1 MKRRFIRRGWL
12 GALGGW
18 VTATGLA
25 LAQGGR
31 SEAPPPPPQVGDV
44 ITLRFH
50 DGRDRTVKVLKS
62 QRQPDGSYLSEVRDV
77 KTGEVFNLLD
87 PPPSSLPSHKSA
99 SPPSGG
105 SSRGGT
111 AKPSSPLSPPSA
123 SAGSAD
129 PTSRPNRPLLNL
141 FRSSRLGNDS
151 NTGGTDTDRRP
162 GLFQRLFGGP
172 KKDTPPQ
179 AAPSPGLI
187 PAPGTTGLR
196 PQSRLSEKLPVSPT
210 PSTSVPDPGYSKPPS
225 SFPLAMPSRPT
236 PPPFPSAS
244 TPEPPRAQPG
254 TSSGT
259 PSPVPLPPIPA
270 PPPLPTPT
278 DPAPVPEVPAVPPI
292 TIPIPPAGGVS
303 SQSASTGIA
312 PAAARHTKAQQPVT
326 LLSDLPP
333 PVARDLQPYVHAL
346 QHAAAPSARA
356 LAARALAD
364 SAQGSSPAVQ
374 NLLFHACRN
383 DPAPFVRACCI
394 DELARSGYADPA
406 FLAYLRQACE
416 EEDDSVRLAA
426 QLALRKL
433 QAVPSTAR

>member
-1 MKRRFIRRGWL
+1 
-12 GALGGW
+12 
-18 VTATGLA
+18 
-25 LAQGGR
+25 
-31 SEAPPPPPQVGDV
+31 
-44 ITLRFH
+44 
-50 DGRDRTVKVLKS
+50 
-62 QRQPDGSYLSEVRDV
+62 
-77 KTGEVFNLLD
+77 
-87 PPPSSLPSHKSA
+87 
-99 SPPSGG
+99 
-105 SSRGGT
+105 
-111 AKPSSPLSPPSA
+111 
-123 SAGSAD
+123 
-129 PTSRPNRPLLNL
+129 
-141 FRSSRLGNDS
+141 
-151 NTGGTDTDRRP
+151 
-162 GLFQRLFGGP
+162 
-172 KKDTPPQ
+172 
-179 AAPSPGLI
+179 
-187 PAPGTTGLR
+187 
-196 PQSRLSEKLPVSPT
+196 
-210 PSTSVPDPGYSKPPS
+210 
-225 SFPLAMPSRPT
+225 
-236 PPPFPSAS
+236 
-244 TPEPPRAQPG
+244 
-254 TSSGT
+254 
-259 PSPVPLPPIPA
+259 
-270 PPPLPTPT
+270 
-278 DPAPVPEVPAVPPI
+278 VPPI